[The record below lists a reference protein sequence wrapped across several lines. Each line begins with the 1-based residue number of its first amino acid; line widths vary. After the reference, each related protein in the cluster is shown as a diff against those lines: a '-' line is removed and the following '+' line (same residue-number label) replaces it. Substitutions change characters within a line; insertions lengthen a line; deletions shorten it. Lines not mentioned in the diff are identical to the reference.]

1 MKAKRSTVRA
11 ARLRRHVRL
20 RKRVRGSAERPR
32 LAVFR
37 SHQHI
42 YAQVIDDDAGRTLVS
57 ASDLERELRDG
68 ERATKRSR
76 AQRVGAL
83 VAQRAR
89 SVGVSRIVFDRGGF
103 TYGGRVEALAAAARE
118 EGLEF

>member
-1 MKAKRSTVRA
+1 MTAKRNTARA
-11 ARLRRHVRL
+11 ARQRRHVRI

-37 SHQHI
+37 SQQHI

-57 ASDLERELRDG
+57 ASDMERELREG
-68 ERATKRSR
+68 ERTTKRSR
-76 AQRVGAL
+76 AEQVGTL

-89 SVGVSRIVFDRGGF
+89 AAGVSRIVFDRGGF
-103 TYGGRVEALAAAARE
+103 AYGGRVEALAAAARE

>member
-1 MKAKRSTVRA
+1 MGAKGNT
-11 ARLRRHVRL
+11 ARVARQRRHVRI

-37 SHQHI
+37 SQQHI

-57 ASDLERELRDG
+57 ASDLERELREG
-68 ERATKRSR
+68 ERTTKRSR
-76 AQRVGAL
+76 AQQVGTL

-89 SVGVSRIVFDRGGF
+89 AAGVSRIVFDRGGF
-103 TYGGRVEALAAAARE
+103 AYGGRVEALAAAARE